1 MLVDYIVVGYG
12 LAGISFCELLKANNK
27 SFIVFDNQSQ
37 RSSLVAGGLYN
48 PVILKRFT
56 SVWKSEEQ
64 LEIALPMYTKL
75 EKQLKKK
82 LDFKIPVLR
91 RFASTEEQNNWFIA
105 SDKPILNKYLSP
117 EIVRNNNSYIDA
129 PFGLGKVLNTGR
141 IDTQVLVS
149 SCRENLLNENKLI
162 EEGFNYNSLIVE
174 GMPFQYKNIKSKNIV
189 FSEGYG
195 VKENPF
201 FNALPLKQS
210 KGELLIISSP
220 ELKLDYVLKSD
231 IFVLPLGE
239 DLYRVG
245 ATYEWED
252 DTNKITQKAREEL
265 EFKLK
270 KVIKC
275 PFKVVNQIAGV
286 RPTVVDRR
294 PLVGQHKHIKNM
306 YVLNG
311 LGTRGVM
318 IGPYVANE
326 LYDFIERGKPLD
338 NEINI
343 ERFNSN

>member
-1 MLVDYIVVGYG
+1 

-117 EIVRNNNSYIDA
+117 EIVRNNNPYIDA

-149 SCRENLLNENKLI
+149 SCRENLLNESKLI